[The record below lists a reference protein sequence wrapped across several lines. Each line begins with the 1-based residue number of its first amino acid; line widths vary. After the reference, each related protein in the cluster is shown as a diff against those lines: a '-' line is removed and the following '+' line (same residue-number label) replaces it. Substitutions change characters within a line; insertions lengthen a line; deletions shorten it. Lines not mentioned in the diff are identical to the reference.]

1 MSSNQD
7 NVYPTFIT
15 NMPKTKRMGKIPIYP
30 WLTMEVG
37 ESFAFRPNV
46 TEGSARVLASRAS
59 TNYYPRK
66 FRTRRLGNMS
76 FCWRKA

>member
-1 MSSNQD
+1 MRLKLD
-7 NVYPTFIT
+7 NGYPTFII
-15 NMPKTKRMGKIPIYP
+15 NMPPTKRMGKAPIYP

-37 ESFAFRPNV
+37 ESFIFNDV

-59 TNYYPRK
+59 NLYYPRK
-66 FRTRRLGNMS
+66 FRTRRIKNKS